1 MSAKP
6 PIQTSSPYSPNNL
19 DHTSRATHVY
29 IKKAKPLSLESKFE
43 GPYEILSRPSRSTIV
58 VKIGSHVDGTP
69 RVLSMNWNSCKIAHL
84 RDDAKSGSRPSLGR
98 PARPPPSTVDN
109 QLNPEPPSIDDAVKP
124 VVTRPADD
132 NKQTRGKIQMSRQV
146 RSTRNPSPAYVH

>member
-1 MSAKP
+1 MTK
-6 PIQTSSPYSPNNL
+6 TSSYGAGASGVGPVGPGGASL
-19 DHTSRATHVY
+19 Y
-29 IKKAKPLSLESKFE
+29 IKKANPLSLESKFE

-69 RVLSMNWNSCKIAHL
+69 RVLTMNWNSCKIAHL

-98 PARPPPSTVDN
+98 PARPPPSTVDT